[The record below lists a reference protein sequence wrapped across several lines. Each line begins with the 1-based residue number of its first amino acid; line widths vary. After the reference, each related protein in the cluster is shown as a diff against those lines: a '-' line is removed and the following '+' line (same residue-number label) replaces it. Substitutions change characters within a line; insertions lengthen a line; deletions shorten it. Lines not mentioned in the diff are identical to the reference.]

1 MCAAVSTAGVV
12 KHWKWWGGMDGREA
26 GVGEGIE
33 TRRVVGQ
40 EGTRLNVARG
50 ERARDVRGDNK
61 VRGKGTD

>member
-1 MCAAVSTAGVV
+1 
-12 KHWKWWGGMDGREA
+12 MDGREA